1 MILYKLHD
9 YKYHIGGILLVIIG
23 LIVYSVYNKRDPS
36 GESLPDI
43 QTLIELSDKTH
54 GMSDSL
60 VVSQSIP
67 TQDIL
72 EFRKLIKIFTHEIK
86 NSTKSL
92 VQFNTDRSS
101 THNYLNMRNNL
112 FSKDIVTTKLLV
124 DSNSLD
130 HSKSFNSSNFKV
142 ILGGDKYPNT
152 YKNVIGF
159 RLLKC
164 NVPISPYHIYVGDN
178 KIYENLVTTPIAT
191 INSGNYTGKT
201 LANKLQDL
209 LIGATVSFSKITL
222 LFTITYSSTKT
233 IDWSKSPVLARTLG
247 FYTTTKTFNAGS
259 DVSSDYV
266 GDFNNTFVDLVID
279 EIPQIACKDNSKG
292 KAIID
297 RIPLTQL
304 QKEGHITTYQTNT
317 SEYYTQNFFYP
328 MKLSSLTIQLY
339 LDHVEDIIYDSQNGE
354 TNFEFELTILKNTK
368 LMETTPHVGST
379 NTVYSETDK
388 FTH

>member
-1 MILYKLHD
+1 MIEYKHHIGWIILAIMGIIAYFLYKNR
-9 YKYHIGGILLVIIG
+9 GV
-23 LIVYSVYNKRDPS
+23 
-36 GESLPDI
+36 
-43 QTLIELSDKTH
+43 SDKIQ
-54 GMSDSL
+54 GRSDSL
-60 VVSQSIP
+60 VSSKGIP

-72 EFRKLIKIFTHEIK
+72 EFSKLLKIFTHEIK

-92 VQFNTDRSS
+92 IKFNTDRSS

-112 FSKDIVTTKLLV
+112 FSKDIITTKLLV

-142 ILGGDKYPNT
+142 ILGGDNYPNT

-164 NVPISPYHIYVGDN
+164 NVPISPYHIYVEDN
-178 KIYENLVTTPIAT
+178 KIYQHLVTNPIAT
-191 INSGNYTGKT
+191 ITSGHYTGT
-201 LANKLQDL
+201 SLASKLQDL
-209 LIGATVSFSKITL
+209 LSGATVSFSKITL
-222 LFTITYSSTKT
+222 LFTITYTSTKT

-247 FYTTTKTFNAGS
+247 FYTTTKTFNEGTP
-259 DVSSDYV
+259 VSSDYV

-279 EIPQIACKDNSKG
+279 EIPIIACKDNSKG
-292 KAIID
+292 KAVID

-304 QKEGHITTYQTNT
+304 LKDGHVSTYQPNQ

-339 LDHVEDIIYDSQNGE
+339 LDLATDIIYDSQNGE

-368 LMETTPHVGST
+368 HMDTIPHGNS
-379 NTVYSETDK
+379 SK
-388 FTH
+388 LI

>member
-1 MILYKLHD
+1 MIVYKQQD
-9 YKYHIGGILLVIIG
+9 YKYYIVCALLAIIG
-23 LIVYSVYNKRDPS
+23 IILYSVYKNGGYS
-36 GESLPDI
+36 ENSI
-43 QTLIELSDKTH
+43 QEIKKITELSDKAQEI
-54 GMSDSL
+54 SDSL
-60 VVSQSIP
+60 VSQNIP

-92 VQFNTDRSS
+92 IQFNTDRSS

-178 KIYENLVTTPIAT
+178 KIYDNLGTTLAT
-191 INSGNYTGKT
+191 ITSGNYTGTT

-209 LIGATVSFSKITL
+209 LSGATVSFSKITL

-247 FYTTTKTFNAGS
+247 FYTTTKEFPEDTAT
-259 DVSSDYV
+259 DSDYV

-279 EIPQIACKDNSKG
+279 EIPEIACKDNSKG

-304 QKEGHITTYQTNT
+304 QKDGHISTYQTNP

-328 MKLSSLTIQLY
+328 MKLSTLTIQLY
-339 LDHVEDIIYDSQNGE
+339 LDHTKDIIYDSQSGE

-368 LMETTPHVGST
+368 LMETTPHGDST
-379 NTVYSETDK
+379 NLVY
-388 FTH
+388 

>member
-1 MILYKLHD
+1 MIEYKYQIGWILLAIIGIIAYFLYKNR
-9 YKYHIGGILLVIIG
+9 GV
-23 LIVYSVYNKRDPS
+23 
-36 GESLPDI
+36 
-43 QTLIELSDKTH
+43 SDKTQERSSSVAISK
-54 GMSDSL
+54 G
-60 VVSQSIP
+60 IP
-67 TQDIL
+67 TQDIF
-72 EFRKLIKIFTHEIK
+72 EFRKLLKIFTHEIK

-92 VQFNTDRSS
+92 IQFNTDRSS

-112 FSKDIVTTKLLV
+112 FSKDIITTKLLV

-142 ILGGDKYPNT
+142 ILGGDKYPNK

-178 KIYENLVTTPIAT
+178 KIYDDSGTILAT
-191 INSGNYTGKT
+191 ITSGNYTGT
-201 LANKLQDL
+201 SLASKLQDL
-209 LIGATVSFSKITL
+209 LSGATVSFSKITL

-247 FYTTTKTFNAGS
+247 FYTTTKTFNEDTA
-259 DVSSDYV
+259 VSSDYV

-279 EIPQIACKDNSKG
+279 EIPIIACKDNSKG
-292 KAIID
+292 KAVID

-304 QKEGHITTYQTNT
+304 LKDGHVSTYQPNQ

-339 LDHVEDIIYDSQNGE
+339 LDLATDIIYDSQNGE

-368 LMETTPHVGST
+368 HMDTIPYEHSSKPV
-379 NTVYSETDK
+379 
-388 FTH
+388 